1 MHLSEEIGA
10 RLQSERKRLNL
21 NQEQLASI
29 VGVSKRTLASYESG
43 AREAGAVL
51 LNLAA
56 AAGLDVLYVITG
68 NRLPV
73 AERVLSVDEMEMVEH
88 VRALG
93 DEDKG
98 AVTRLLRAFGHK
110 LDRG

>member
-21 NQEQLASI
+21 NQDQFSAI
-29 VGVSKRTLASYESG
+29 VGVSKRTLASYEAG

-56 AAGLDVLYVITG
+56 SAGVDVLFVLTG
-68 NRLPV
+68 QRLPV
-73 AERVLSVDEMEMVEH
+73 GEHVLAEEEMEIVSR
-88 VRALG
+88 VRELG

-98 AVTRLLRAFGHK
+98 ALKRLLMAFG
-110 LDRG
+110 RRP

>member
-21 NQEQLASI
+21 NQDQLASI
-29 VGVSKRTLASYESG
+29 VGVSKRALASYESG
-43 AREAGAVL
+43 SREAGSLL

-56 AAGLDVLYVITG
+56 SAGVDVLYVVTG
-68 NRLPV
+68 QRLPV
-73 AERVLSVDEMEMVEH
+73 GEKTLAPEELEMVQH

-93 DEDKG
+93 SEDKS
-98 AVTRLLRAFGHK
+98 AVARLLRAFSHK
-110 LDRG
+110 QE

>member
-21 NQEQLASI
+21 NQEQFANI

-43 AREAGAVL
+43 SREAGSVL

-56 AAGLDVLYVITG
+56 GAGVDVLYVVTG
-68 NRLPV
+68 QRLPV
-73 AERVLSVDEMEMVEH
+73 AERTLLIEELEMVAH
-88 VRALG
+88 VRGLG
-93 DEDKG
+93 EEDRG
-98 AVTRLLRAFGHK
+98 AVKRLLRAFGNK
-110 LDRG
+110 SDDQ

>member
-21 NQEQLASI
+21 NQEQLANI

-43 AREAGAVL
+43 AREAGSLL
-51 LNLAA
+51 LNHAA
-56 AAGLDVLYVITG
+56 TVGVDVLYVVTG
-68 NRLPV
+68 QHLPV
-73 AERVLSVDEMEMVEH
+73 VEKTLSAEELEMVQH

-93 DEDKG
+93 AEDKE
-98 AVTRLLRAFGHK
+98 AVRRLLRAFSVK
-110 LDRG
+110 QE